1 MDKKSITAIINFLKE
16 ELQQKGVELRGIA
29 LFGSQLTGSS
39 NPESDIDLIIVS
51 DIFQNKNNFER
62 SDITMDVEIKA
73 LRKFHLP
80 MDILKMTDE
89 EYNQSIKNKRFN
101 AQLIS

>member
-1 MDKKSITAIINFLKE
+1 MDKKSIKAIITFLKD

-51 DIFQNKNNFER
+51 KQKHF
-62 SDITMDVEIKA
+62 
-73 LRKFHLP
+73 
-80 MDILKMTDE
+80 
-89 EYNQSIKNKRFN
+89 
-101 AQLIS
+101 